1 MNTQYQNE
9 PKPSQIDI
17 PLFKDE
23 QGKEQPFLYF
33 ANLKINTTVDNNFVI
48 IQSPQDN
55 YTQDEHFF
63 HFTREEFEDEDIQD
77 ENEMMRQYHFNT
89 NFLKTNALIAKTIIY
104 RKDYDEEENEN
115 YKMVSY
121 SVPNPCTLNVFNNL
135 EIINGNLEQP
145 TGYYYTEM
153 VEGTMIT
160 LFHDGDKWEIA
171 TRSNIG
177 GNYSYFQNKYE
188 LPINNLKNY
197 EASLITEIFSGQ
209 VKTFQQMFYEALFNE
224 ELNGDFHEELNAKL
238 TENNIFTDY
247 CYTFVVQHPA
257 HSFVAVFET
266 PKIYLLSVSHIKQ
279 LDEEYDDWKYNI
291 TLYDAECMHH
301 KNRNNYPFVKQ
312 LTDAFKSIK
321 FPKQDFIVFG
331 VPDKFLKISN
341 DDYNFRTAEDRKKT
355 FIEFFVEKY
364 KNNPLNQN
372 RQGIIVYSLQPNS
385 DFKHRMMVFTDTYL
399 HKMQLRTNHPNF
411 QYTYFELLK
420 NHDMGEFLYNF
431 PQFQTLLS
439 AIHTQFEKFVEV
451 LFKLY
456 KVYVAN
462 AKSKVKTPFPHKF
475 HKHIIALHDLYK
487 QKNYGTNN
495 TNNKKT
501 TKFIIDDNVVRNY
514 LLGLEVSYL
523 INSLNYEIHLQTQL
537 PETFEDE
544 DA

>member
-1 MNTQYQNE
+1 MNTQNE

-33 ANLKINTTVDNNFVI
+33 ANLKFNTTDDDNFVI
-48 IQSPQDN
+48 IQSPQD
-55 YTQDEHFF
+55 YTQDEIFSL
-63 HFTREEFEDEDIQD
+63 TEKNTKNIQD
-77 ENEMMRQYHFNT
+77 KNEMMKQYHFKT
-89 NFLKTNALIAKTIIY
+89 NFLKTTALIAKTIIY

-135 EIINGNLEQP
+135 ELINGNLNQP
-145 TGYYYTEM
+145 TEYYYTEM
-153 VEGTMIT
+153 VEGIMMT

-238 TENNIFTDY
+238 TENNIFTNY

-266 PKIYLLSVSHIKQ
+266 PKIYLLSVSQIKQ

-291 TLYDAECMHH
+291 TIYDAECMHH
-301 KNRNNYPFVKQ
+301 KNRNNYSFVKQ
-312 LTDAFKSIK
+312 LTDAFKSVK
-321 FPKQDFIVFG
+321 FPKQDFIKFG
-331 VPDKFLKISN
+331 ISDKFTKFTSYDHYEYHDSSN
-341 DDYNFRTAEDRKKT
+341 MNKT

-420 NHDMGEFLYNF
+420 NQNMGEFLYNF
-431 PQFQTLLS
+431 PQFQTLLT
-439 AIHTQFEKFVEV
+439 AFHTQFEKFVEV

-462 AKSKVKTPFPHKF
+462 AKSKVKTQFPHKF

-487 QKNYGTNN
+487 QKNYGTT
-495 TNNKKT
+495 TNNEKN
-501 TKFIIDDNVVRNY
+501 TKFIINDNVVRNY

-523 INSLNYEIHLQTQL
+523 INSLNYEINLQTQL
-537 PETFEDE
+537 PETLETNEEE